1 MKHIGLTLVFLLAVA
16 TCKAD
21 EEITCK
27 ETLSTC
33 GHTDQFNS
41 GSFEKDFI
49 FGVASSAYQACGV
62 GRGLNVWDGFT
73 HRYPNKSGSDH
84 GNGDTTCDSYSYWEV
99 NYSIYT
105 YELHTMYRK
114 DIEALVEL
122 NATGYRFSIAWS
134 RIIPRGKR
142 SRGVNQEGVNYY
154 RGLINRLVEKGI
166 TPFVTLF
173 HWDLPQALQDEYEG
187 FLDPQIINDFKDY
200 ADLCFQEFGANVTNW
215 ITINQL
221 YTVPTRGYGF
231 GSDAPGRCSRALDPT
246 CYAGNSSTEPYIV
259 AHHQLLAHATVV
271 DLYRKNYKHQGGK
284 IGPVMITR
292 WFLPYDNNDPESKAA
307 TERMKEFF
315 LGWFMGPLTNGAYP
329 QIMIDTVGK
338 RLPSFTPEESKLVKG
353 SYDFLGLNYYVT
365 QYVQP
370 SPNHVDWANHTAMMD
385 AGVTLTYRDIN
396 GHAIGPLFTEDK
408 VDAAKNTYYYPEGI
422 SYVMDYFK
430 TKYYNPLIYVTENG
444 FSTPGDEPHEAAKL
458 DCKRIDYLCSH
469 LYFLSKVIK
478 EKHVNVKGYFAWSLG
493 DNYEFCK
500 GFTVRFGL
508 SYIDWN
514 NITDRDLK
522 QSGKWYKKFIITKD
536 LPKKDFLRSSLTFEK
551 KKKFADA

>member
-1 MKHIGLTLVFLLAVA
+1 MKKVLAKKHCQHVVILINSTVA
-16 TCKAD
+16 VSKKT
-21 EEITCK
+21 
-27 ETLSTC
+27 S
-33 GHTDQFNS
+33 
-41 GSFEKDFI
+41 
-49 FGVASSAYQACGV
+49 SSALHLLLTRHIEGGV

-84 GNGDTTCDSYSYWEV
+84 GNGDTTCDSYSYWE
-99 NYSIYT
+99 
-105 YELHTMYRK
+105 K

-142 SRGVNQEGVNYY
+142 SRGVNQEGINYY
-154 RGLINRLVEKGI
+154 RGLINGLIEKGI

-200 ADLCFQEFGANVTNW
+200 ADLCFHEFGDNVTNW

-259 AHHQLLAHATVV
+259 AHHQLLAHAMVV
-271 DLYRKNYKHQGGK
+271 DLYRKNYTHQGGK

-292 WFLPYDNNDPESKAA
+292 WFLPYDNNDPKSKAA

-315 LGWFMGPLTNGAYP
+315 LGWFMGPLTNGTYP
-329 QIMIDTVGK
+329 QIMIDTVRN

-353 SYDFLGLNYYVT
+353 SYDFIGLNYYVT

-370 SPNHVDWANHTAMMD
+370 SPNHLDWANHTAMMD
-385 AGVTLTYRDIN
+385 AGATLTYRNIS
-396 GHAIGPLFTEDK
+396 GHPIGPLFTEDK
-408 VDAAKNTYYYPEGI
+408 GDDTKNTYYYPEGI
-422 SYVMDYFK
+422 SYVMEYFK
-430 TKYYNPLIYVTENG
+430 TKYYNPLIYVTENVPPVIKPVRTLSSIASG
-444 FSTPGDEPHEAAKL
+444 LIISPVISLFS
-458 DCKRIDYLCSH
+458 
-469 LYFLSKVIK
+469 VK

-514 NITDRDLK
+514 NVTDRDLK
-522 QSGKWYKKFIITKD
+522 QSGKWYKKFITTKD

>member
-1 MKHIGLTLVFLLAVA
+1 MKHIGLILVFLLAVA

-21 EEITCK
+21 EESTCK
-27 ETLSTC
+27 ETLSAC

-49 FGVASSAYQACGV
+49 FGVASSAYQIEGGV

-84 GNGDTTCDSYSYWEV
+84 GNGDTTCDSYSYWEL
-99 NYSIYT
+99 NYSMYT
-105 YELHTMYRK
+105 YESYNMTK

-134 RIIPRGKR
+134 RIVPRGKR
-142 SRGVNQEGVNYY
+142 SRGVNQEGINYY
-154 RGLINRLVEKGI
+154 RGLINGLIEKGI

-200 ADLCFQEFGANVTNW
+200 ADLCFYEFGDNVTNW

-259 AHHQLLAHATVV
+259 AHHQLLAHAMVV
-271 DLYRKNYKHQGGK
+271 DLYRKNY
-284 IGPVMITR
+284 T
-292 WFLPYDNNDPESKAA
+292 
-307 TERMKEFF
+307 
-315 LGWFMGPLTNGAYP
+315 
-329 QIMIDTVGK
+329 
-338 RLPSFTPEESKLVKG
+338 
-353 SYDFLGLNYYVT
+353 
-365 QYVQP
+365 YVQP
-370 SPNHVDWANHTAMMD
+370 SPNHLDWANHTAMMD
-385 AGVTLTYRDIN
+385 AGATLTYRNIS
-396 GHAIGPLFTEDK
+396 GHPIGPLFTEDK
-408 VDAAKNTYYYPEGI
+408 GDDTKNTYYYPEGI
-422 SYVMDYFK
+422 SYVMEYFK

-444 FSTPGDEPHEAAKL
+444 FSTPGDQTREDAKL
-458 DCKRIDYLCSH
+458 DCKRIDYLSSH
-469 LYFLSKVIK
+469 LSFLSKVIK

-514 NITDRDLK
+514 NVTDRDLK
-522 QSGKWYKKFIITKD
+522 QSGKWYKKFITTKD